1 MNNKEKKFIETRSR
15 QQIISDNIEIFIDSR
30 NLKRTDFQEK
40 MGLTKQDYYKK
51 KELNGS
57 SYSVDDIVTAAK
69 ILNVTTNDLI
79 YNDEEK
85 IALEVI
91 TSKKYDPIMA
101 QQELTIQFLNSCFEK
116 PSTIIYKI
124 VFINLILSI
133 AIYFIAKYSIL
144 FTLAFFPI
152 IILIFFFIK
161 HTIGYKQTFIINY
174 LDDIYYKIKNVN
186 NNKYF
191 FINDT
196 KIFFNNFVFNTGD
209 DSLFNWNL

>member
-79 YNDEEK
+79 YN
-85 IALEVI
+85 V
-91 TSKKYDPIMA
+91 Y
-101 QQELTIQFLNSCFEK
+101 
-116 PSTIIYKI
+116 TII
-124 VFINLILSI
+124 
-133 AIYFIAKYSIL
+133 
-144 FTLAFFPI
+144 
-152 IILIFFFIK
+152 
-161 HTIGYKQTFIINY
+161 
-174 LDDIYYKIKNVN
+174 
-186 NNKYF
+186 
-191 FINDT
+191 
-196 KIFFNNFVFNTGD
+196 
-209 DSLFNWNL
+209 

>member
-1 MNNKEKKFIETRSR
+1 
-15 QQIISDNIEIFIDSR
+15 
-30 NLKRTDFQEK
+30 

-144 FTLAFFPI
+144 FTLVFFPI
-152 IILIFFFIK
+152 IILIFF
-161 HTIGYKQTFIINY
+161 
-174 LDDIYYKIKNVN
+174 
-186 NNKYF
+186 
-191 FINDT
+191 
-196 KIFFNNFVFNTGD
+196 
-209 DSLFNWNL
+209 SLNIPLVISKLL